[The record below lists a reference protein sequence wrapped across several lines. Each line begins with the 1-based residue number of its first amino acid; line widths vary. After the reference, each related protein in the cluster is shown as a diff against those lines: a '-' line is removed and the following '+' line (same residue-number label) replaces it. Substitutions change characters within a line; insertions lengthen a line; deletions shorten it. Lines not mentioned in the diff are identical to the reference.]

1 MFSSTVHLRV
11 LLECVK
17 CFLITKETGVGV
29 LGRIGG
35 RLVHVLEVAEK
46 GLKLY
51 SEKDPVPTQHPVV
64 ANPAAACQLNIR

>member
-11 LLECVK
+11 LLKCVK
-17 CFLITKETGVGV
+17 CFLITKETGVGGV

-46 GLKLY
+46 GLKL
-51 SEKDPVPTQHPVV
+51 
-64 ANPAAACQLNIR
+64 